1 MEAPTL
7 GMDFSD
13 LNVLVVDDESSIT
26 KLVKMTLAD
35 LDVSQ
40 VYTAKDGR
48 EAIALLGELDDI
60 DIVICDWNMPRMS
73 GLELLQQVR
82 TVDHD
87 MPYIMLTGRADINSV
102 KEAKNSG
109 VSDYLAKPF
118 TPDALKQ
125 KLTRLAR
132 SRAASW

>member
-1 MEAPTL
+1 MEATKL

-48 EAIALLGELDDI
+48 EAIVA
-60 DIVICDWNMPRMS
+60 R
-73 GLELLQQVR
+73 R
-82 TVDHD
+82 
-87 MPYIMLTGRADINSV
+87 TGR
-102 KEAKNSG
+102 
-109 VSDYLAKPF
+109 YRHRHL
-118 TPDALKQ
+118 
-125 KLTRLAR
+125 
-132 SRAASW
+132 